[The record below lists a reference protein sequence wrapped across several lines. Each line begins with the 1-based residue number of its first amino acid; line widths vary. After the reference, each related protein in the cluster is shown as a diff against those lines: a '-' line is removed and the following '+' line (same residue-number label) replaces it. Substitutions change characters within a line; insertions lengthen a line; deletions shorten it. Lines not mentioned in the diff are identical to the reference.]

1 GDEDVDG
8 SFSDV
13 NDNYLLTINEDEP
26 THGPT
31 GETTH
36 ESPENSIDLF
46 NASTDNLGESVFS
59 RFFSDLIDGPSSG
72 PASDPLIDGRSN
84 VVAQDSD
91 VNLEPAIYPRLVDGL
106 SDILII
112 VEIVQ
117 HLFRAA
123 FTVISESCR
132 IQVDH
137 LWNFLLHRFF
147 NDGTSS
153 PHKDISPRMIINYSK
168 NLRFEQVM
176 NGDMRGAGERSL
188 SRHRYCVNSLRKRQ
202 MSRDCPS
209 VIKNNLKMMELNY
222 VVQAYSM
229 LDHRD
234 TAELAIRQHG
244 VSEPSHGFLS
254 GVLGVSIPISGAS
267 EEQTRS
273 AFFQDMM
280 RSRAL
285 VHEAS
290 EGRWDYLWFPTAL
303 LWHSESAEPN
313 DAAMNEMKL
322 QLTSA
327 VAFYYALGIGNQPV
341 WGLVTHGTVVE
352 VLYACRGEVM
362 SQYTYVFD
370 NNLAWFDICDPLS
383 CYRFCVFLLRLS
395 EKNKELRKKI
405 EEGGYVDRFF
415 TQLEDDSL
423 DNWTVQS
430 VRDKFRE
437 FHEPHGL

>member
-1 GDEDVDG
+1 
-8 SFSDV
+8 
-13 NDNYLLTINEDEP
+13 
-26 THGPT
+26 
-31 GETTH
+31 ETTH

-46 NASTDNLGESVFS
+46 SASTDNLGESVFS
-59 RFFSDLIDGPSSG
+59 RFFSDPIDGPSSG
-72 PASDPLIDGRSN
+72 PASDPVIDDRSN
-84 VVAQDSD
+84 VLAQNSD
-91 VNLEPAIYPRLVDGL
+91 VNLEPDIYPRLVDGL
-106 SDILII
+106 SDILITVDI
-112 VEIVQ
+112 VN
-117 HLFRAA
+117 HLFRTA
-123 FTVISESCR
+123 FIAITESCR

-176 NGDMRGAGERSL
+176 NGDMRGASDRIL
-188 SRHRYCVNSLRKRQ
+188 DRHKYCADSLRTRE
-202 MSRDCPS
+202 MSRDCPN
-209 VIKNNLKMMELNY
+209 VIRRGLLMMELKY
-222 VVQAYSM
+222 VVQALSM

-267 EEQTRS
+267 EEQTS
-273 AFFQDMM
+273 SVFFQDMM

-285 VHEAS
+285 VREAS

-313 DAAMNEMKL
+313 DTAMNEMKL

-341 WGLVTHGTVVE
+341 WGLVTHGTEVQ
-352 VLYACRGEVM
+352 VLYAWRSEVENR
-362 SQYTYVFD
+362 YTYVFD

-437 FHEPHGL
+437 FHEPLGL